1 MIHLSLGSKA
11 LRETMTNK
19 ELCRIMIDYHYQNKG
34 YGTRAIKMILDEMMM
49 NRSVKNETSKA
60 D

>member
-1 MIHLSLGSKA
+1 
-11 LRETMTNK
+11 MTNK
-19 ELCRIMIDYHYQNKG
+19 ELCRIRIDYHYQNKG

>member
-1 MIHLSLGSKA
+1 
-11 LRETMTNK
+11 MTNK